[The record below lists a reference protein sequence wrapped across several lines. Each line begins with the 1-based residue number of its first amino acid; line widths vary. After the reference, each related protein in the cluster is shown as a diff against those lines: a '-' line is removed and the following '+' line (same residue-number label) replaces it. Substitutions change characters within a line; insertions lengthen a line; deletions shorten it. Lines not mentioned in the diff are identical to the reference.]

1 MVAGWRRDL
10 IRALG
15 RLGLAGADPETV
27 VCAMGEVRTALGPG
41 AGRELVAMALDH
53 GVAEPL
59 YANLRNAD
67 AAGLLDGEAWNAL
80 RASYLRTSVENTARL
95 ERLERLERRLAS
107 AGVRHVRLKGAALL
121 GEVYDDPA
129 LRPMSDVDL
138 LIGRADVSRAVRAVA
153 PLGYTPADLGELDP
167 DSARGRR
174 TYHVQLVGETAETEP
189 LVELHWDLTQPDG
202 LLRSL
207 QLDIPAVIEARRG
220 VRPSPEDTLL
230 ILATH
235 LARHYFRGL
244 MWLADI
250 ALLLRRYSESMR
262 WERLWSRAEAAGAL
276 CVLSATLRATER
288 VFGVHAPALGDEHAR
303 VPGRL
308 RRATLD
314 VLLAPER
321 LLETTQGPRALK
333 LLLPDR
339 YRDCARTAFW
349 AGRFTLAG
357 ASSS

>member
-1 MVAGWRRDL
+1 MCEARS
-10 IRALG
+10 
-15 RLGLAGADPETV
+15 
-27 VCAMGEVRTALGPG
+27 ALGPG
-41 AGRELVAMALDH
+41 AGRELVARALDH
-53 GVAEPL
+53 GLAEPL
-59 YANLRNAD
+59 YASLRNAE
-67 AAGLLDGEAWNAL
+67 AARLLEKEAWNAL
-80 RASYLRTSVENTARL
+80 RASYLKTSVENVARLDRL
-95 ERLERLERRLAS
+95 ERLERCLVR
-107 AGVRHVRLKGAALL
+107 AGVGHVRLKGVALL

-138 LIGRADVSRAVRAVA
+138 LVSRDDVLRAVRALA
-153 PLGYTPADLGELDP
+153 PLGYAPADPGELDP
-167 DSARGRR
+167 DSTSGRR
-174 TYHVQLVGETAETEP
+174 TYHVKLVGDIAEAEL
-189 LVELHWDLTQPDG
+189 LVELHWDLTQLDG

-207 QLDIPAVIEARRG
+207 RLDIPAILGRRRG
-220 VRPSPEDTLL
+220 VRASPEDTLL

-250 ALLLRRYSESMR
+250 ALFLRRHSGSLR
-262 WERLWSRAEAAGAL
+262 WDQIWSRAEAAGAL

-288 VFGVHAPALGDEHAR
+288 VFGVGAPALSDERAR

-339 YRDCARTAFW
+339 YRDCVDTACW

-357 ASSS
+357 TPSS

>member
-1 MVAGWRRDL
+1 MARREHHL

-15 RLGLAGADPETV
+15 RLGLAGAEPGTV
-27 VCAMGEVRTALGPG
+27 ADAMRELRSALGPG
-41 AGRELVAMALDH
+41 ASRELVARALDH
-53 GVAEPL
+53 GLAEPL
-59 YANLRNAD
+59 YASFRDAD
-67 AAGLLDGEAWNAL
+67 AAGLLEKEAWNVL
-80 RASYLRTSVENTARL
+80 RASYLRTSVKNASRLDRLGRL
-95 ERLERLERRLAS
+95 EGCLAR
-107 AGVRHVRLKGAALL
+107 AGVRHVRLKGVALL
-121 GEVYDDPA
+121 GEVYEDPA

-138 LIGRADVSRAVRAVA
+138 LVGRDEVLRAVRALA
-153 PLGYTPADLGELDP
+153 PLGYAPADPGELDP
-167 DSARGRR
+167 DSTRGRR
-174 TYHVQLVGETAETEP
+174 TYHVQLVGNTVEAEP

-207 QLDIPAVIEARRG
+207 RLDTPAILGNRRG

-230 ILATH
+230 ILAIH

-250 ALLLRRYSESMR
+250 ALLLRRYSGSMR
-262 WERLWSRAEAAGAL
+262 WNRLWSRAEAAGAL

-288 VFGVHAPALGDEHAR
+288 FFGVRAPAYPDERTR
-303 VPGRL
+303 VPGQW

-314 VLLAPER
+314 ILLAPER

-339 YRDCARTAFW
+339 FRDCVDTACW
-349 AGRFTLAG
+349 AGRVTLAG
-357 ASSS
+357 NPSS